1 MSETTAI
8 DNAAFVKGLKILFY
22 AAVADTVLS
31 ALSAFSALP
40 SFLIWPARL
49 ATLAQLLVLL
59 HLRTLTKRY
68 KKAGIFRLIS
78 LILPLGAAIR
88 YVGLVFTLAAA
99 VFSWLAAYQEYRG
112 HGGLTREKDLN
123 LADRWNGLFELTI
136 YLAIG
141 LGLLG
146 AGAAW
151 VIGRLEMNETL
162 QTFLCDAAYAAP
174 TLFIGVCFYLRYLKN
189 TIRVF
194 ES

>member
-1 MSETTAI
+1 MFDPAV
-8 DNAAFVKGLKILFY
+8 DNAAIVKWLKILFY
-22 AAVADTVLS
+22 AAAADTVLS
-31 ALSAFSALP
+31 ALSTFSALP
-40 SFLIWPARL
+40 GFLIWPARL

-59 HLRTLTKRY
+59 RLRTLTKRY

-99 VFSWLAAYQEYRG
+99 VFSWLSTYQEYRG
-112 HGGLTREKDLN
+112 HGELTREKDLN
-123 LADRWNGLFELTI
+123 LADRWNSLFELTI
-136 YLAIG
+136 FLAIG
-141 LGLLG
+141 LGLVG

-151 VIGRLEMNETL
+151 VIGRLEMNEVL
-162 QTFLCDAAYAAP
+162 QTFLRDAAYAVP
-174 TLFIGVCFYLRYLKN
+174 PLLIGAGFYLRYLKK